1 MHSVVNTSSPK
12 PCKFMNNID
21 NGTHEHL
28 GIIAPAIPTL
38 EKKRSACLVH
48 QKRSSR
54 LHYFRWQAANQS
66 HQHSLPGFDTSGS
79 LAKVQAR
86 IGTLGKAGPIWI
98 QAGSTSGLVV
108 SPLEVREPVF
118 CCANHGMLN
127 IGVRR
132 NHHFVRLVGGNHHF
146 WAFGCPR

>member
-12 PCKFMNNID
+12 SGKLMNNT
-21 NGTHEHL
+21 NHETHDHL
-28 GIIAPAIPTL
+28 VMIAPAIPTL
-38 EKKRSACLVH
+38 EKRGSACLVH

-54 LHYFRWQAANQS
+54 LHYFRWQAAKQS

-118 CCANHGMLN
+118 CGANHGMLN
-127 IGVRR
+127 IGNRR
-132 NHHFVRLVGGNHHF
+132 NHHFVRLVGREYHF